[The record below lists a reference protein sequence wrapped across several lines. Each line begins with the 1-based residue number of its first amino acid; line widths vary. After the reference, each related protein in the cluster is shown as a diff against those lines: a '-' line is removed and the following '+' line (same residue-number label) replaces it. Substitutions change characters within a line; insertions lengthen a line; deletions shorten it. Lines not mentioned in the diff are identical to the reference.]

1 MTAVYAAMFVIWTL
15 LIKFVD
21 VQAIGPENSLVGF
34 ATLNGAVQ
42 SKLGF
47 NGFWYE
53 LTKLFG
59 YFALIVAA
67 GFACAGLIQLI
78 KRKSIKKVDYNIL
91 ALGVLYIVVVV
102 LYVIFEKFPVNFR
115 PLILEEGLE
124 ASYPS
129 THTFLILTLIGS
141 AAQEIKNY
149 MKNPKAA
156 LVLKLGAY
164 LIMILA
170 SVGRLLSGV
179 HWTTDIVGGLL
190 LATVLLS
197 FPRPAKQ
204 TISE

>member
-141 AAQEIKNY
+141 ATQEIKNY